1 MTDILSNLTSLGKL
15 FDGRHVD
22 REIILLCV
30 RWYLRYKL
38 SLRNLVEM
46 MAERGV
52 SLAHAPQEV
61 PVGHDDPAMG
71 AATYEKNRRIVA
83 AVSSANALDSGT
95 SAGHVRF
102 KRRAYL
108 SPRMPRSRDRS
119 SASVCTGQ
127 TKALRSAAL
136 SLS

>member
-22 REIILLCV
+22 REIMLLCV

-61 PVGHDDPAMG
+61 PVGHDDPALG

-83 AVSSANALDSGT
+83 AVSSANAL
-95 SAGHVRF
+95 
-102 KRRAYL
+102 RAYL
-108 SPRMPRSRDRS
+108 SPRTPRSRDRS
-119 SASVCTGQ
+119 SASVCTGR
-127 TKALRSAAL
+127 TRALRSAAL